1 MFTSII
7 SYTGV
12 CLVCVGLVI
21 TAVGV
26 GEKGFTVVEL
36 QMVGPGIVLCGVG
49 MIVGTIVVTY
59 CGRDSGDKD
68 TLFRKRSVG
77 HGVEDTDTCSE
88 DTSVQIQIET
98 GHGGGQLYRRSPYRL
113 KTP

>member
-1 MFTSII
+1 MVTSII

-49 MIVGTIVVTY
+49 MIVGTIVVTS

-77 HGVEDTDTCSE
+77 HRVEDTDTCSE
-88 DTSVQIQIET
+88 DTSVIQIET

-113 KTP
+113 RTP